1 MTLYI
6 EKGVGAYSTA
16 PTLSPPASWT
26 CMAQRCLWLSYQALN
41 FTSEPVGVGDAGYLS
56 LATRFAAYVE
66 LLDQVGRDRTGLAYW
81 GCVA

>member
-41 FTSEPVGVGDAGYLS
+41 FTSEPVGVGDTGYLT
-56 LATRFAAYVE
+56 LASCFATYIE
-66 LLDQVGRDRTGLAYW
+66 LLDQVSGDLAGLAHR
-81 GCVA
+81 CRVA

>member
-41 FTSEPVGVGDAGYLS
+41 FTSEPAGVGDAGYLT
-56 LATRFAAYVE
+56 LASCFATSVE
-66 LLDQVGRDRTGLAYW
+66 LLDQIGRDRTGLAYRSR
-81 GCVA
+81 VA